1 MNNEKFNK
9 FWEYTK
15 IQNKIDKLIDKREQ
29 KLEEIKKLNEAINGL
44 KDEQRKYE

>member
-15 IQNKIDKLIDKREQ
+15 IADKIDKLIDKRTQ
-29 KLEEIKKLNEAINGL
+29 KMDEIKKLNEKINEL
-44 KDEQRKYE
+44 KDLQRKYE